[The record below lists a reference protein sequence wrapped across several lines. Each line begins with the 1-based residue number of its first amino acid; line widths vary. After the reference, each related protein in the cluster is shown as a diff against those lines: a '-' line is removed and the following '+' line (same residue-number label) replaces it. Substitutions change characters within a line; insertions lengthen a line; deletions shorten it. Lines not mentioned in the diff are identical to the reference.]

1 MPSARRREAKP
12 SISSAIGATQQE
24 SPETQR
30 ILCEAAMAAIRAA
43 LVDWRKYLVGV
54 FTQVLGNPVIGRELR
69 VRVRVGR
76 AYLLQAF
83 YLAFLIL
90 IVALAYQAAIGD
102 NPDLRNPV
110 RVQEA
115 LVEFYRIVMSM
126 LVALIALIAP
136 ALTANAIT
144 LERERKTMD
153 LLLATPLTARQ
164 LLVGKLLGSFAFIV
178 LLLALTL
185 PVSAVS
191 VLLGGVSFPELLKAY
206 LLVACGGLVLC
217 AIALFSSVYARNSTL
232 AVLWSYLRVAGFLLA
247 TGVLIALQEA
257 LAFGAFGGRG
267 AGALNLAFPQV
278 LLNPF
283 AAPFAADMQVDF
295 VRWQVPAWIVGV
307 VICLLFTRL
316 ILTAAARKVGLYD
329 KDVLP
334 SARRQLLLLFP
345 LNMLLCVLPLLARG
359 GGAGGI
365 VGAEYVLLVVLLCVA
380 PFLLLAAWIAPFGQD
395 GDTPC
400 PDDGMFKPS
409 RMFTAAPSGALPFLW
424 TAWLLTAGALI
435 LVLYQSGMPAMV
447 GPLFWN
453 YLLSMLVY
461 FTGVWMLFWGI
472 GRFCSVMLR
481 ARSLATARALTL
493 VAITGVIALPVIID
507 LMFFWN
513 HTEFVALQVWVFKP
527 FFDALSDPRS
537 AKIHD
542 AMFLWGSG
550 MVLIGLLLGAFRRR
564 AQAQGTETPSH
575 GV

>member
-1 MPSARRREAKP
+1 M
-12 SISSAIGATQQE
+12 
-24 SPETQR
+24 R

-76 AYLLQAF
+76 GYLLQAF
-83 YLAFLIL
+83 YLAFMIL

-206 LLVACGGLVLC
+206 LLIACGGLVLC

-267 AGALNLAFPQV
+267 AGALNLAFPQA

-295 VRWQVPAWIVGV
+295 VRWQAPAWIVGV
-307 VICLLFTRL
+307 VLCLLFTRL
-316 ILTAAARKVGLYD
+316 TLTAAARKVGLYD

-334 SARRQLLLLFP
+334 SARRQLLLLLP

-365 VGAEYVLLVVLLCVA
+365 VGAEYVLLVVVLVCVA

-395 GDTPC
+395 GDAPC
-400 PDDGMFKPS
+400 PDDGVFKPS

-424 TAWLLTAGALI
+424 TVWLLTAGALI
-435 LVLYQSGMPAMV
+435 LVLYQSGIPAIMD
-447 GPLFWN
+447 PLLWN
-453 YLLSMLVY
+453 YLLSMLIY

-472 GRFCSVMLR
+472 GRYCSVMLR

-493 VAITGVIALPVIID
+493 VIITGVITLPVIID

-513 HTEFVALQVWVFKP
+513 RAEFVAMQLWVFKP
-527 FFDALSDPRS
+527 FSDALFEPRAVQTHES
-537 AKIHD
+537 
-542 AMFLWGSG
+542 MFLWGSG
-550 MVLIGLLLGAFRRR
+550 MVLVGLLLGAFLGRVRV
-564 AQAQGTETPSH
+564 QGTETPSH

>member
-1 MPSARRREAKP
+1 MESVRSAL
-12 SISSAIGATQQE
+12 I
-24 SPETQR
+24 
-30 ILCEAAMAAIRAA
+30 
-43 LVDWRKYLVGV
+43 DWRKYLVGV

-76 AYLLQAF
+76 AYMLQAF

-110 RVQEA
+110 RVQGA
-115 LVEFYRIVMSM
+115 LVEFYRLVMSM

-206 LLVACGGLVLC
+206 LLIACGGLVLC
-217 AIALFSSVYARNSTL
+217 AIALLSSVYARNSTL
-232 AVLWSYLRVAGFLLA
+232 AVLWSYVRVAGFLLA
-247 TGVLIALQEA
+247 TGVLIWLQDVV
-257 LAFGAFGGRG
+257 AFGGRG

-283 AAPFAADMQVDF
+283 AAPFVADMQVDF

-334 SARRQLLLLFP
+334 SARRQLVLLFP
-345 LNMLLCVLPLLARG
+345 LNILLCVLPLLALG
-359 GGAGGI
+359 GGARGI
-365 VGAEYVLLVVLLCVA
+365 GGAEYVLVVVLLCVA
-380 PFLLLAAWIAPFGQD
+380 PFLMLAAWIAPFGQD

-424 TAWLLTAGALI
+424 TVWLLTAGALI

-472 GRFCSVMLR
+472 GRFCSVMSQ

-493 VAITGVIALPVIID
+493 VVITGVIAIPVIID

-513 HTEFVALQVWVFKP
+513 RAEFVAPQVWVFKP

-537 AKIHD
+537 VKIHD

-550 MVLIGLLLGAFRRR
+550 MMLIGLLLGAFRRW

>member
-1 MPSARRREAKP
+1 
-12 SISSAIGATQQE
+12 
-24 SPETQR
+24 
-30 ILCEAAMAAIRAA
+30 MAAIRSA

-115 LVEFYRIVMSM
+115 LVEFYRLVMSM

-206 LLVACGGLVLC
+206 LLIACGGLVLC

-247 TGVLIALQEA
+247 TGVLIVLQDVV
-257 LAFGAFGGRG
+257 AFGGRG
-267 AGALNLAFPQV
+267 AGALSLAFPQT

-283 AAPFAADMQVDF
+283 AAPFVADMQVDF
-295 VRWQVPAWIVGV
+295 VRWQAPAWVVGV
-307 VICLLFTRL
+307 VLCLLFTRL
-316 ILTAAARKVGLYD
+316 TLTAAARKVGLYD

-334 SARRQLLLLFP
+334 SARRQLMLFFP
-345 LNMLLCVLPLLARG
+345 LNMLLCVLPLLALGG
-359 GGAGGI
+359 GGAGGMG
-365 VGAEYVLLVVLLCVA
+365 GAEYALVVVLLCVA

-424 TAWLLTAGALI
+424 TVWLLTTGALI
-435 LVLYQSGMPAMV
+435 LVLYQSGIPAIMD
-447 GPLFWN
+447 PLLWS
-453 YLLSMLVY
+453 YLLTMLIY

-472 GRFCSVMLR
+472 GRFCSVMSR

-493 VAITGVIALPVIID
+493 VIITGVITLPVIID

-513 HTEFVALQVWVFKP
+513 RAEFVALQVWVFKP
-527 FFDALSDPRS
+527 FFDALSQPQS
-537 AKIHD
+537 VQTHES
-542 AMFLWGSG
+542 MFLWGSG
-550 MVLIGLLLGAFRRR
+550 MVLVGLLLGAFRRR
-564 AQAQGTETPSH
+564 AQVQGTETPSH

>member
-1 MPSARRREAKP
+1 M
-12 SISSAIGATQQE
+12 
-24 SPETQR
+24 R

-76 AYLLQAF
+76 AYMLQAF

-164 LLVGKLLGSFAFIV
+164 LLVGKLIGSFAFIV

-206 LLVACGGLVLC
+206 LLIACGGLVLC

-232 AVLWSYLRVAGFLLA
+232 AVLWSYLRVAGFLLV

-267 AGALNLAFPQV
+267 AGALNLAFPQA

-283 AAPFAADMQVDF
+283 AAPFVADMQVDF

-334 SARRQLLLLFP
+334 SARRQLLLLLP
-345 LNMLLCVLPLLARG
+345 LNMLLCVLPLLALG
-359 GGAGGI
+359 GGAIGVPDTAYI
-365 VGAEYVLLVVLLCVA
+365 LVVILTCVV
-380 PFLLLAAWIAPFGQD
+380 PFLVLAAWIAPFGQD

-424 TAWLLTAGALI
+424 TAWLLMAGALI

-447 GPLFWN
+447 DPLFWN

-537 AKIHD
+537 VKIHD

-550 MVLIGLLLGAFRRR
+550 MVLMGLLLGAFRRW
-564 AQAQGTETPSH
+564 AQSTGTETPSH

>member
-1 MPSARRREAKP
+1 MP

-24 SPETQR
+24 SPETMR
-30 ILCEAAMAAIRAA
+30 IFCASAMAAIRAA

-76 AYLLQAF
+76 AYMLQAF

-164 LLVGKLLGSFAFIV
+164 LLVGKLIGSFAFIV

-206 LLVACGGLVLC
+206 LLIACGGLVLC

-247 TGVLIALQEA
+247 TGVLIALQET

-283 AAPFAADMQVDF
+283 AAPFVADMQVDF

-316 ILTAAARKVGLYD
+316 TLTAAARKVGLYD

-359 GGAGGI
+359 GAGGI
-365 VGAEYVLLVVLLCVA
+365 GGAEFAILVIVLLCVA
-380 PFLLLAAWIAPFGQD
+380 PFLVLAAWIAPFGQD
-395 GDTPC
+395 GDAPC
-400 PDDGMFKPS
+400 PDDGMFKPT

-424 TAWLLTAGALI
+424 TAWLLIVGAFLFTLYWSGALAA
-435 LVLYQSGMPAMV
+435 VDA
-447 GPLFWN
+447 LFW
-453 YLLSMLVY
+453 SFLVATLTY

-493 VAITGVIALPVIID
+493 VVITVVVTLPIIID
-507 LMFFWN
+507 LMFFWDSVD
-513 HTEFVALQVWVFKP
+513 FVAIRVWMFKP
-527 FFDALSDPRS
+527 FFDAVANPGAVD
-537 AKIHD
+537 IHESL
-542 AMFLWGSG
+542 FLWGSG
-550 MVLIGLLLGAFRRR
+550 MTLLALLLGAFRRR
-564 AQAQGTETPSH
+564 AQSTGTETPSH

>member
-1 MPSARRREAKP
+1 M
-12 SISSAIGATQQE
+12 
-24 SPETQR
+24 R

-76 AYLLQAF
+76 GYLLQAF
-83 YLAFLIL
+83 YLAFMIL

-206 LLVACGGLVLC
+206 LLIACGGLVLC

-316 ILTAAARKVGLYD
+316 TLTAAARRVGLYD

-365 VGAEYVLLVVLLCVA
+365 VGAEYVLLVAVLLCVA

-395 GDTPC
+395 GDAPC
-400 PDDGMFKPS
+400 PDDGVFKPS

-424 TAWLLTAGALI
+424 TVWLLTAGALI
-435 LVLYQSGMPAMV
+435 LVLYQSGIPAIMD
-447 GPLFWN
+447 PLLWN
-453 YLLSMLVY
+453 YLLSMLIY

-472 GRFCSVMLR
+472 GRYCSVMLR

-493 VAITGVIALPVIID
+493 VIITGVITLPVIID

-513 HTEFVALQVWVFKP
+513 RAEFVAMQLWVFKP
-527 FFDALSDPRS
+527 FSDALFEPRAVQTHES
-537 AKIHD
+537 
-542 AMFLWGSG
+542 MFLWGSG
-550 MVLIGLLLGAFRRR
+550 MVLVGLLLGAFLGRVRV
-564 AQAQGTETPSH
+564 QGTETPSH

>member
-1 MPSARRREAKP
+1 
-12 SISSAIGATQQE
+12 
-24 SPETQR
+24 
-30 ILCEAAMAAIRAA
+30 MAAIRAA

-76 AYLLQAF
+76 AYMLQAF

-206 LLVACGGLVLC
+206 LLIACGGLVLC

-247 TGVLIALQEA
+247 TGVLIALQDVV
-257 LAFGAFGGRG
+257 AFGGRG

-283 AAPFAADMQVDF
+283 AAPFVADMQVDF

-345 LNMLLCVLPLLARG
+345 LNMLLCVLPLLALG
-359 GGAGGI
+359 GGAIWDARYCLHSGS
-365 VGAEYVLLVVLLCVA
+365 YPYLC
-380 PFLLLAAWIAPFGQD
+380 
-395 GDTPC
+395 
-400 PDDGMFKPS
+400 
-409 RMFTAAPSGALPFLW
+409 
-424 TAWLLTAGALI
+424 
-435 LVLYQSGMPAMV
+435 
-447 GPLFWN
+447 
-453 YLLSMLVY
+453 
-461 FTGVWMLFWGI
+461 
-472 GRFCSVMLR
+472 
-481 ARSLATARALTL
+481 RALFS
-493 VAITGVIALPVIID
+493 AGGVDCA
-507 LMFFWN
+507 
-513 HTEFVALQVWVFKP
+513 VW
-527 FFDALSDPRS
+527 
-537 AKIHD
+537 
-542 AMFLWGSG
+542 SG
-550 MVLIGLLLGAFRRR
+550 RRH
-564 AQAQGTETPSH
+564 AVP
-575 GV
+575 

>member
-1 MPSARRREAKP
+1 
-12 SISSAIGATQQE
+12 
-24 SPETQR
+24 
-30 ILCEAAMAAIRAA
+30 MAAIRSA

-115 LVEFYRIVMSM
+115 LVGFYRLVMSM

-206 LLVACGGLVLC
+206 LLIACGGLVLC

-247 TGVLIALQEA
+247 TGVLMLQDVV
-257 LAFGAFGGRG
+257 AFGGRG
-267 AGALNLAFPQV
+267 AGALSLAFPQV

-283 AAPFAADMQVDF
+283 AAPFVADMQVDF
-295 VRWQVPAWIVGV
+295 VRWQAPAWVVGV
-307 VICLLFTRL
+307 VLCLLFTRL
-316 ILTAAARKVGLYD
+316 TLTAAARKVGLYD

-334 SARRQLLLLFP
+334 SARRQLMLFFP
-345 LNMLLCVLPLLARG
+345 LNMLLCVLPLLALGG
-359 GGAGGI
+359 GGAGGMG
-365 VGAEYVLLVVLLCVA
+365 GAEYALVVVLLCVA

-424 TAWLLTAGALI
+424 TVWLLTTGALI
-435 LVLYQSGMPAMV
+435 LVLYQSGIPAIMD
-447 GPLFWN
+447 PLLWS
-453 YLLSMLVY
+453 YLLTMLIY

-472 GRFCSVMLR
+472 GRCCSVMLR

-493 VAITGVIALPVIID
+493 VIITGVITLPVIID

-513 HTEFVALQVWVFKP
+513 RAEFVAMQVWVFEP
-527 FFDALSDPRS
+527 FFDALSQPQS
-537 AKIHD
+537 VQTHES
-542 AMFLWGSG
+542 MFLWGSG
-550 MVLIGLLLGAFRRR
+550 MVLVGLLLGAFRRR
-564 AQAQGTETPSH
+564 AQVQGTETPSH

>member
-1 MPSARRREAKP
+1 
-12 SISSAIGATQQE
+12 
-24 SPETQR
+24 
-30 ILCEAAMAAIRAA
+30 MAAIRTA
-43 LVDWRKYLVGV
+43 LIDWRKYLVGV

-90 IVALAYQAAIGD
+90 IVALAYQAATGD

-110 RVQEA
+110 RVQDA

-206 LLVACGGLVLC
+206 LLIACGGLVLC

-267 AGALNLAFPQV
+267 AGALNLAFPQA

-283 AAPFAADMQVDF
+283 AVPFVADMQVDF
-295 VRWQVPAWIVGV
+295 VRWQAPAWVVGV
-307 VICLLFTRL
+307 VLCLLFTRL
-316 ILTAAARKVGLYD
+316 TLTAAARKVGLYD

-334 SARRQLLLLFP
+334 SARRQLMLLFP

-365 VGAEYVLLVVLLCVA
+365 GGAEYALVIVLFCVA

-395 GDTPC
+395 GDAPC
-400 PDDGMFKPS
+400 PDDGVFKPS

-424 TAWLLTAGALI
+424 TVWLLTAGALI
-435 LVLYQSGMPAMV
+435 LVLYQSGIPAIMD
-447 GPLFWN
+447 PLFWN
-453 YLLSMLVY
+453 YLLSMLIY

-472 GRFCSVMLR
+472 GRYCSVMLR

-493 VAITGVIALPVIID
+493 VIITGVITLPVIID

-513 HTEFVALQVWVFKP
+513 RAEFVAMQLWVFKP
-527 FFDALSDPRS
+527 FFDALSGPRAVQTHES
-537 AKIHD
+537 
-542 AMFLWGSG
+542 MFLWGSG
-550 MVLIGLLLGAFRRR
+550 MVLVGLLLGVFLGRVRV
-564 AQAQGTETPSH
+564 QGTETPSH

>member
-1 MPSARRREAKP
+1 
-12 SISSAIGATQQE
+12 
-24 SPETQR
+24 
-30 ILCEAAMAAIRAA
+30 MAAIRTA

-76 AYLLQAF
+76 AYMLQAF

-90 IVALAYQAAIGD
+90 IVALTYQAAIGD

-115 LVEFYRIVMSM
+115 LVEFYRLVMSM

-206 LLVACGGLVLC
+206 LLIACGGLVLC

-247 TGVLIALQEA
+247 TGVLIALQDV
-257 LAFGAFGGRG
+257 LAMGGRG

-283 AAPFAADMQVDF
+283 AAPFVADLQVDF

-307 VICLLFTRL
+307 VLCLLFTRL
-316 ILTAAARKVGLYD
+316 TLTAAARKVGLYD
-329 KDVLP
+329 KDMLP
-334 SARRQLLLLFP
+334 SARRQLMLLFP

-359 GGAGGI
+359 GGAGRIG
-365 VGAEYVLLVVLLCVA
+365 GMEYVLVVVPLCVA
-380 PFLLLAAWIAPFGQD
+380 PFLMLAAWIAPFGQD

-409 RMFTAAPSGALPFLW
+409 RMFTAAPSGAMPFLW
-424 TAWLLTAGALI
+424 TVWLLTVGALI
-435 LVLYQSGMPAMV
+435 LILYQSGIPAIMD
-447 GPLFWN
+447 PLFWN
-453 YLLSMLVY
+453 YVLSLLIY

-472 GRFCSVMLR
+472 GRLCSVMLR

-493 VAITGVIALPVIID
+493 VVITGVITTPVIID
-507 LMFFWN
+507 LMFFWD
-513 HTEFVALQVWVFKP
+513 HTDFVALDVWMFKP
-527 FFDALSDPRS
+527 FFDALSEPRDLQTHES
-537 AKIHD
+537 
-542 AMFLWGSG
+542 MFLWGSA
-550 MVLIGLLLGAFRRR
+550 MVLVGLLLGAFRRR

>member
-1 MPSARRREAKP
+1 
-12 SISSAIGATQQE
+12 
-24 SPETQR
+24 
-30 ILCEAAMAAIRAA
+30 MAAIRAA

-76 AYLLQAF
+76 AYMLQAF

-206 LLVACGGLVLC
+206 LLIACGGLVLC

-232 AVLWSYLRVAGFLLA
+232 AVLWSYLRVASFLLA
-247 TGVLIALQEA
+247 TGVLIWLQDVV
-257 LAFGAFGGRG
+257 AFGGRG

-283 AAPFAADMQVDF
+283 AAPFVADMQVDF

-345 LNMLLCVLPLLARG
+345 LNMLLCVLPLLALG
-359 GGAGGI
+359 GGA
-365 VGAEYVLLVVLLCVA
+365 VGMPDTAYILVVILTCVV
-380 PFLLLAAWIAPFGQD
+380 PFLVLAAWIAPFGQD

-424 TAWLLTAGALI
+424 TAWLLMAGALI

-447 GPLFWN
+447 DPLFWN

-493 VAITGVIALPVIID
+493 VVITVVVTLPIIID
-507 LMFFWN
+507 LMFFWDSVD
-513 HTEFVALQVWVFKP
+513 FVAIRVWMFKP
-527 FFDALSDPRS
+527 FFDAVANPGAVD
-537 AKIHD
+537 IHESL
-542 AMFLWGSG
+542 FLWGSG
-550 MVLIGLLLGAFRRR
+550 MTLLALLLGAFRRR
-564 AQAQGTETPSH
+564 AQSTGTETPSH

>member
-1 MPSARRREAKP
+1 MESVRSAL
-12 SISSAIGATQQE
+12 I
-24 SPETQR
+24 
-30 ILCEAAMAAIRAA
+30 
-43 LVDWRKYLVGV
+43 DWRKYLVGV

-76 AYLLQAF
+76 AYMLQAF

-110 RVQEA
+110 RVQGA
-115 LVEFYRIVMSM
+115 LVEFYRLVMSM

-206 LLVACGGLVLC
+206 LLIACGGLVLC
-217 AIALFSSVYARNSTL
+217 AIALLSSVYARNSTL
-232 AVLWSYLRVAGFLLA
+232 AVLWSYVRVAGFLLA
-247 TGVLIALQEA
+247 TGVIALQET
-257 LAFGAFGGRG
+257 LAFGALGGRG

-283 AAPFAADMQVDF
+283 AAPFVADMQVDF
-295 VRWQVPAWIVGV
+295 VRWQAPAWVVGV
-307 VICLLFTRL
+307 VLCLLFTRL

-334 SARRQLLLLFP
+334 SARRQLVLLFP
-345 LNMLLCVLPLLARG
+345 LNILLCVLPLLALG

-365 VGAEYVLLVVLLCVA
+365 GGAEYVLVVVLLCVA
-380 PFLLLAAWIAPFGQD
+380 PFLMLAAWIAPFGQD

-424 TAWLLTAGALI
+424 TVWLLTAGALI

-472 GRFCSVMLR
+472 GRFCSVMSR

-493 VAITGVIALPVIID
+493 VIITGVTALPIIID

-513 HTEFVALQVWVFKP
+513 RAEFVARQVWVFKP

-537 AKIHD
+537 VKIHD

-564 AQAQGTETPSH
+564 AQVQGTETPSH

>member
-1 MPSARRREAKP
+1 
-12 SISSAIGATQQE
+12 
-24 SPETQR
+24 
-30 ILCEAAMAAIRAA
+30 MAAIRTA

-115 LVEFYRIVMSM
+115 LVDFYRLVMSM

-206 LLVACGGLVLC
+206 LLIACGGLVLC

-247 TGVLIALQEA
+247 TGVPF
-257 LAFGAFGGRG
+257 AFQDMMGGGR
-267 AGALNLAFPQV
+267 ALNLHVPIV

-283 AAPFAADMQVDF
+283 TAPFVADLQVDF
-295 VRWQVPAWIVGV
+295 VRWHAPAWIVGV
-307 VICLLFTRL
+307 ALCLLFTRL
-316 ILTAAARKVGLYD
+316 TLTAAARKVGLYD

-334 SARRQLLLLFP
+334 SVRRQLLVLLP
-345 LNMLLCVLPLLARG
+345 LNMLMCVLPLLAIGG
-359 GGAGGI
+359 GGAI
-365 VGAEYVLLVVLLCVA
+365 APSAEYIMLIVLLCVV
-380 PFLLLAAWIAPFGQD
+380 PFLMLAAWIAPFGQD

-424 TAWLLTAGALI
+424 TVWLLTAGALI
-435 LVLYQSGMPAMV
+435 LILYQSGMPAIV
-447 GPLFWN
+447 DPLFWN
-453 YLLSMLVY
+453 YLLSMLTY
-461 FTGVWMLFWGI
+461 FTGIWMLFWGI
-472 GRFCSVMLR
+472 GRFCSVMSQ

-493 VAITGVIALPVIID
+493 VVITGVVSLPVIID

-513 HTEFVALQVWVFKP
+513 RAEFVALQVWVFKP
-527 FFDALSDPRS
+527 FFDALSEPRAVQTHES
-537 AKIHD
+537 
-542 AMFLWGSG
+542 MFLWGSG
-550 MVLIGLLLGAFRRR
+550 MVLVGLLLGAFRRR
-564 AQAQGTETPSH
+564 AQAQGTETPSD

>member
-1 MPSARRREAKP
+1 MESVRSAL
-12 SISSAIGATQQE
+12 I
-24 SPETQR
+24 
-30 ILCEAAMAAIRAA
+30 
-43 LVDWRKYLVGV
+43 DWRKYLVGV

-76 AYLLQAF
+76 AYMLQAF

-110 RVQEA
+110 RVQGA
-115 LVEFYRIVMSM
+115 LVEFYRLVMSM

-206 LLVACGGLVLC
+206 LLIACGGLVLC
-217 AIALFSSVYARNSTL
+217 AIALLSSVYARNSTL
-232 AVLWSYLRVAGFLLA
+232 AVLWSYVRVAGFLLA
-247 TGVLIALQEA
+247 TGVLIALQDA

-267 AGALNLAFPQV
+267 AGALNLAFPQM

-283 AAPFAADMQVDF
+283 AAPFVADMQVDF
-295 VRWQVPAWIVGV
+295 VRWQAPAWVVGV
-307 VICLLFTRL
+307 VLCLLFTRL

-334 SARRQLLLLFP
+334 SARRQLVLLFP
-345 LNMLLCVLPLLARG
+345 LNILLCVLPLLALG

-365 VGAEYVLLVVLLCVA
+365 GGAEYVLVVVLLCVA
-380 PFLLLAAWIAPFGQD
+380 PFLMLAAWIAPFGQD

-424 TAWLLTAGALI
+424 TVWLLTAGALI

-472 GRFCSVMLR
+472 GRFCSVMSR

-493 VAITGVIALPVIID
+493 VIITGVTALPIIID

-513 HTEFVALQVWVFKP
+513 RAEFVARQVWVFKP

-537 AKIHD
+537 VKIHD

-550 MVLIGLLLGAFRRR
+550 MMLIGLLLGAFRRR
-564 AQAQGTETPSH
+564 AQVQGTETPSH

>member
-1 MPSARRREAKP
+1 
-12 SISSAIGATQQE
+12 
-24 SPETQR
+24 
-30 ILCEAAMAAIRAA
+30 MAAIRTA
-43 LVDWRKYLVGV
+43 LIDWRKYLVGV

-115 LVEFYRIVMSM
+115 LVGFYRIVMSM

-206 LLVACGGLVLC
+206 LLIACGGLVLC

-267 AGALNLAFPQV
+267 AGALNLAFPQA

-295 VRWQVPAWIVGV
+295 VRWQAPAWVVGV
-307 VICLLFTRL
+307 VLCLLFTRL
-316 ILTAAARKVGLYD
+316 TLTAAARKVGLYD

-334 SARRQLLLLFP
+334 SARRQLVLLFP

-365 VGAEYVLLVVLLCVA
+365 VGAEYVLLVVVLVCVA

-395 GDTPC
+395 GDAPC
-400 PDDGMFKPS
+400 PDDGVFKPS

-424 TAWLLTAGALI
+424 TVWLLTAGALI
-435 LVLYQSGMPAMV
+435 LVLYQSGIPAIMD
-447 GPLFWN
+447 PLLWN
-453 YLLSMLVY
+453 YLLSMLIY

-472 GRFCSVMLR
+472 GRYCSVMLR

-493 VAITGVIALPVIID
+493 VIITGVITLPVIID

-513 HTEFVALQVWVFKP
+513 RAEFVAMQLWVFKP
-527 FFDALSDPRS
+527 FSDALFEPRAVQTHES
-537 AKIHD
+537 
-542 AMFLWGSG
+542 MFLWGSG
-550 MVLIGLLLGAFRRR
+550 MVLVGLLLGAFLGRVRV
-564 AQAQGTETPSH
+564 QGTETPSH

>member
-1 MPSARRREAKP
+1 
-12 SISSAIGATQQE
+12 
-24 SPETQR
+24 
-30 ILCEAAMAAIRAA
+30 MAAIRTA

-76 AYLLQAF
+76 AYMLQAF

-90 IVALAYQAAIGD
+90 IVALTYQAAIGD
-102 NPDLRNPV
+102 NPDIRNPV
-110 RVQEA
+110 RVQES
-115 LVEFYRIVMSM
+115 LVEFYRLVMSM

-206 LLVACGGLVLC
+206 LLIACGGLVLC

-247 TGVLIALQEA
+247 TGVLIALQDV
-257 LAFGAFGGRG
+257 LAMGGRG

-283 AAPFAADMQVDF
+283 AAPFVADLQVDF

-307 VICLLFTRL
+307 VLCLLFTRL
-316 ILTAAARKVGLYD
+316 TLTAAARKVGLYD
-329 KDVLP
+329 KDMLP
-334 SARRQLLLLFP
+334 SARRQLMLLFP

-359 GGAGGI
+359 GGAGRIG
-365 VGAEYVLLVVLLCVA
+365 GMEYVLVVVPLCVA
-380 PFLLLAAWIAPFGQD
+380 PFLMLAAWIAPFGQD

-409 RMFTAAPSGALPFLW
+409 RMFTAAPSGAMPFLW
-424 TAWLLTAGALI
+424 TVWLLTVGALI
-435 LVLYQSGMPAMV
+435 LILYQSGIPAIMD
-447 GPLFWN
+447 PLFWN
-453 YLLSMLVY
+453 YVLSLLIY

-472 GRFCSVMLR
+472 GRLCSVMLR

-493 VAITGVIALPVIID
+493 VVITGVITTPVIID
-507 LMFFWN
+507 LMFFWD
-513 HTEFVALQVWVFKP
+513 HTDFVALDVWMFKP
-527 FFDALSDPRS
+527 FFDALSEPRDLQTHES
-537 AKIHD
+537 
-542 AMFLWGSG
+542 MFLWGSA
-550 MVLIGLLLGAFRRR
+550 MVLVGLLLGAFRRR

>member
-1 MPSARRREAKP
+1 
-12 SISSAIGATQQE
+12 
-24 SPETQR
+24 
-30 ILCEAAMAAIRAA
+30 
-43 LVDWRKYLVGV
+43 
-54 FTQVLGNPVIGRELR
+54 

-115 LVEFYRIVMSM
+115 LVGFYRIVMSM

-206 LLVACGGLVLC
+206 LLIACGGLVLC

-267 AGALNLAFPQV
+267 AGALNLAFPQA
-278 LLNPF
+278 LLNP
-283 AAPFAADMQVDF
+283 
-295 VRWQVPAWIVGV
+295 VRCAV
-307 VICLLFTRL
+307 
-316 ILTAAARKVGLYD
+316 
-329 KDVLP
+329 
-334 SARRQLLLLFP
+334 
-345 LNMLLCVLPLLARG
+345 RG
-359 GGAGGI
+359 GHASGFRTLASACVDSGRGDMPAIHAPDAHRRRTEGGTVRQRCAALRATPAIVAIPAEHVAVRAAVAGAGRRWRGGVCDPGDCAI
-365 VGAEYVLLVVLLCVA
+365 VCRAV
-380 PFLLLAAWIAPFGQD
+380 FGV
-395 GDTPC
+395 G
-400 PDDGMFKPS
+400 GMDCAV
-409 RMFTAAPSGALPFLW
+409 R
-424 TAWLLTAGALI
+424 AG
-435 LVLYQSGMPAMV
+435 
-447 GPLFWN
+447 W
-453 YLLSMLVY
+453 
-461 FTGVWMLFWGI
+461 
-472 GRFCSVMLR
+472 
-481 ARSLATARALTL
+481 
-493 VAITGVIALPVIID
+493 
-507 LMFFWN
+507 
-513 HTEFVALQVWVFKP
+513 
-527 FFDALSDPRS
+527 
-537 AKIHD
+537 
-542 AMFLWGSG
+542 
-550 MVLIGLLLGAFRRR
+550 RR
-564 AQAQGTETPSH
+564 AVP
-575 GV
+575 

>member
-1 MPSARRREAKP
+1 
-12 SISSAIGATQQE
+12 
-24 SPETQR
+24 
-30 ILCEAAMAAIRAA
+30 
-43 LVDWRKYLVGV
+43 
-54 FTQVLGNPVIGRELR
+54 
-69 VRVRVGR
+69 
-76 AYLLQAF
+76 
-83 YLAFLIL
+83 
-90 IVALAYQAAIGD
+90 
-102 NPDLRNPV
+102 
-110 RVQEA
+110 
-115 LVEFYRIVMSM
+115 
-126 LVALIALIAP
+126 
-136 ALTANAIT
+136 
-144 LERERKTMD
+144 
-153 LLLATPLTARQ
+153 
-164 LLVGKLLGSFAFIV
+164 
-178 LLLALTL
+178 
-185 PVSAVS
+185 
-191 VLLGGVSFPELLKAY
+191 
-206 LLVACGGLVLC
+206 LVLC

-247 TGVLIALQEA
+247 TGVLIVLQEA

-283 AAPFAADMQVDF
+283 AAPFVADMQVDF

-345 LNMLLCVLPLLARG
+345 LNMLLCVLPLLALG
-359 GGAGGI
+359 GGAIGVPDTAYI
-365 VGAEYVLLVVLLCVA
+365 LVVILTCVV
-380 PFLLLAAWIAPFGQD
+380 PFLVLAAWIAPFGQD

-424 TAWLLTAGALI
+424 AAWLLMAGALI

-447 GPLFWN
+447 DPLFWN

-537 AKIHD
+537 VNIHD

-550 MVLIGLLLGAFRRR
+550 MVLMGLLLGAFRRW

>member
-1 MPSARRREAKP
+1 
-12 SISSAIGATQQE
+12 
-24 SPETQR
+24 
-30 ILCEAAMAAIRAA
+30 MAAIRTA
-43 LVDWRKYLVGV
+43 LIDWRKYLVGV

-115 LVEFYRIVMSM
+115 LVGFYRLVMSM

-206 LLVACGGLVLC
+206 LLIACGGLVLC

-247 TGVLIALQEA
+247 TGVLVALQDA

-267 AGALNLAFPQV
+267 AGALSLAFPQA

-283 AAPFAADMQVDF
+283 AAPFVADLQVDF
-295 VRWQVPAWIVGV
+295 VRWQAPAWVVGV
-307 VICLLFTRL
+307 VLCLLFTRL
-316 ILTAAARKVGLYD
+316 TLTAAARKVGLYD

-359 GGAGGI
+359 GGAGGMG
-365 VGAEYVLLVVLLCVA
+365 GAEYVLVIVLFCVA

-400 PDDGMFKPS
+400 PDDGVFKPS

-424 TAWLLTAGALI
+424 TVWLLTAGALI
-435 LVLYQSGMPAMV
+435 LVLYQSGIPAIMD
-447 GPLFWN
+447 PLLWS

-472 GRFCSVMLR
+472 GRCCSVMLR

-493 VAITGVIALPVIID
+493 VIITGVITLPVIID

-513 HTEFVALQVWVFKP
+513 RAEFVAMQVWVFEP
-527 FFDALSDPRS
+527 FLDALAQPQSVQTHES
-537 AKIHD
+537 
-542 AMFLWGSG
+542 MFLWGSG
-550 MVLIGLLLGAFRRR
+550 MVLVGLLLGAFRRR

>member
-1 MPSARRREAKP
+1 
-12 SISSAIGATQQE
+12 
-24 SPETQR
+24 
-30 ILCEAAMAAIRAA
+30 MAAIRSA

-115 LVEFYRIVMSM
+115 LVGFYRLVMSM

-206 LLVACGGLVLC
+206 LLIACGGLVLC

-247 TGVLIALQEA
+247 TGVL
-257 LAFGAFGGRG
+257 
-267 AGALNLAFPQV
+267 NLAFPQV

-283 AAPFAADMQVDF
+283 AAPFVADMQVDF
-295 VRWQVPAWIVGV
+295 VRWQAPAWVVGV
-307 VICLLFTRL
+307 VLCLLFTRL
-316 ILTAAARKVGLYD
+316 TLTAAARKVGLYD

-365 VGAEYVLLVVLLCVA
+365 VGAEYVLLVVVLLCVA
-380 PFLLLAAWIAPFGQD
+380 PLLLLAAWIAPFGQD

-424 TAWLLTAGALI
+424 TVWLLTTGALI

-447 GPLFWN
+447 GSLFWN
-453 YLLSMLVY
+453 YLLSMLIY

-472 GRFCSVMLR
+472 GRCCSVMLR

-493 VAITGVIALPVIID
+493 VIITGVITLPVIID

-513 HTEFVALQVWVFKP
+513 RAEFVALQVWVFKP
-527 FFDALSDPRS
+527 FRDALSDPRS
-537 AKIHD
+537 VNIHD
-542 AMFLWGSG
+542 TMFLWGSG
-550 MVLIGLLLGAFRRR
+550 MTLVGLLLGAFRRR
-564 AQAQGTETPSH
+564 ARVQGTETPSH

>member
-1 MPSARRREAKP
+1 MESVRSAL
-12 SISSAIGATQQE
+12 I
-24 SPETQR
+24 
-30 ILCEAAMAAIRAA
+30 
-43 LVDWRKYLVGV
+43 DWRKYLVGV

-76 AYLLQAF
+76 AYMLQAF

-115 LVEFYRIVMSM
+115 LVEFYRLVMSM

-206 LLVACGGLVLC
+206 LLIACGGLVLC

-247 TGVLIALQEA
+247 TGVLMLQDVV
-257 LAFGAFGGRG
+257 AFGGRG
-267 AGALNLAFPQV
+267 AGALSLAFPQV

-283 AAPFAADMQVDF
+283 AAPFVADMQVDF
-295 VRWQVPAWIVGV
+295 VRWQAPAWVVGV
-307 VICLLFTRL
+307 VLCLLFTRL
-316 ILTAAARKVGLYD
+316 TLTAAARKVGLYD

-334 SARRQLLLLFP
+334 SARRQLMLFFP
-345 LNMLLCVLPLLARG
+345 LNMLLCVLPLLALGG
-359 GGAGGI
+359 GGAGGMG
-365 VGAEYVLLVVLLCVA
+365 GAEYALVVVLLCVA

-424 TAWLLTAGALI
+424 TVWLLTTGALI
-435 LVLYQSGMPAMV
+435 LVLYQSGIPAIMD
-447 GPLFWN
+447 PLLWS
-453 YLLSMLVY
+453 YLLTMLIY

-472 GRFCSVMLR
+472 GRCCSVMLR

-493 VAITGVIALPVIID
+493 VIITGVITLPVIID

-513 HTEFVALQVWVFKP
+513 RAEFVAMQLWVFKP
-527 FFDALSDPRS
+527 FSDALFEPRAVQTHES
-537 AKIHD
+537 
-542 AMFLWGSG
+542 MFLWGSG
-550 MVLIGLLLGAFRRR
+550 MTLVGLLLGAFRRR
-564 AQAQGTETPSH
+564 ARVQGTETPSH

>member
-1 MPSARRREAKP
+1 MPSARGREAKP

-30 ILCEAAMAAIRAA
+30 ILYEAAMAAIRTA
-43 LVDWRKYLVGV
+43 LIDWRKYLVGV

-206 LLVACGGLVLC
+206 LLIACGGLVLC

-247 TGVLIALQEA
+247 TGVLIWLQEA

-267 AGALNLAFPQV
+267 AGALNLAFPQA

-307 VICLLFTRL
+307 VLCLLFTRL
-316 ILTAAARKVGLYD
+316 TLTAAARKVGLYD

-359 GGAGGI
+359 GAGGI
-365 VGAEYVLLVVLLCVA
+365 GGAEYAILVIVLLCVA

-395 GDTPC
+395 GDAPC

-409 RMFTAAPSGALPFLW
+409 RMFTATPSGALPFLW
-424 TAWLLTAGALI
+424 TVWLLTAGALI

-447 GPLFWN
+447 GSLFWN

-493 VAITGVIALPVIID
+493 VIITGVITLPVIID
-507 LMFFWN
+507 LMFFWDRA
-513 HTEFVALQVWVFKP
+513 EFVAMQLWVFKP

-537 AKIHD
+537 VKIHD

-550 MVLIGLLLGAFRRR
+550 MVLIGLLLGAFLGRVRV
-564 AQAQGTETPSH
+564 QGTETPSH

>member
-1 MPSARRREAKP
+1 
-12 SISSAIGATQQE
+12 
-24 SPETQR
+24 
-30 ILCEAAMAAIRAA
+30 MAAIRTA
-43 LVDWRKYLVGV
+43 LMDWRKYLVGV

-115 LVEFYRIVMSM
+115 LVGFYRIVMSM

-144 LERERKTMD
+144 LEHERKTMD

-206 LLVACGGLVLC
+206 LLIACGGLVLC

-247 TGVLIALQEA
+247 TGVLVALQEA

-267 AGALNLAFPQV
+267 AGALNLAFPQA

-283 AAPFAADMQVDF
+283 AAPFVADMQVDF

-316 ILTAAARKVGLYD
+316 TLTAAARKVGLYD

-334 SARRQLLLLFP
+334 SARRQLVLLFP

-359 GGAGGI
+359 GAGG
-365 VGAEYVLLVVLLCVA
+365 AEFAILVIVLLCVA
-380 PFLLLAAWIAPFGQD
+380 PFLLLAAWIAPFGLD

-400 PDDGMFKPS
+400 PDDGVFKPS

-424 TAWLLTAGALI
+424 TVWLLTAGALI
-435 LVLYQSGMPAMV
+435 LVLYQSGIPAIMD
-447 GPLFWN
+447 PLLWN
-453 YLLSMLVY
+453 YLLSMLIY

-472 GRFCSVMLR
+472 GRYCSVMLR

-493 VAITGVIALPVIID
+493 VIITGVITLPVIID
-507 LMFFWN
+507 LMFFWDRA
-513 HTEFVALQVWVFKP
+513 EFVAMQLWVFKP

-537 AKIHD
+537 VKIHD

-550 MVLIGLLLGAFRRR
+550 MTLVGLLLGAFRRW

>member
-1 MPSARRREAKP
+1 
-12 SISSAIGATQQE
+12 
-24 SPETQR
+24 
-30 ILCEAAMAAIRAA
+30 MAAIRTA
-43 LVDWRKYLVGV
+43 LIDWRKYLVGV

-76 AYLLQAF
+76 AYMLQAF

-115 LVEFYRIVMSM
+115 LVGFYRIVMSM

-206 LLVACGGLVLC
+206 LLIACGGLVLC

-267 AGALNLAFPQV
+267 AGALNLAFPQA

-283 AAPFAADMQVDF
+283 AAPFVADMQVDL

-316 ILTAAARKVGLYD
+316 TLTAAARKVGLYD

-359 GGAGGI
+359 GAGGI
-365 VGAEYVLLVVLLCVA
+365 GGAEYAILVIVLLCVA

-400 PDDGMFKPS
+400 PDDGVFKPS

-424 TAWLLTAGALI
+424 TVWLLTAGALI
-435 LVLYQSGMPAMV
+435 LVLYQSGIPAIMDS
-447 GPLFWN
+447 LLWN
-453 YLLSMLVY
+453 YLLSMLIY

-472 GRFCSVMLR
+472 GRYCSVMLR

-493 VAITGVIALPVIID
+493 VIITGVITLPVIID

-513 HTEFVALQVWVFKP
+513 RAEFVAMQLWVFKP
-527 FFDALSDPRS
+527 FSDALSEPRAVQTHES
-537 AKIHD
+537 
-542 AMFLWGSG
+542 MFLWGSG
-550 MVLIGLLLGAFRRR
+550 MVLIGLLLGAFRRW

>member
-1 MPSARRREAKP
+1 MESVRSAL
-12 SISSAIGATQQE
+12 I
-24 SPETQR
+24 
-30 ILCEAAMAAIRAA
+30 
-43 LVDWRKYLVGV
+43 DWRKYLVGV

-76 AYLLQAF
+76 AYMLQAF

-110 RVQEA
+110 RVQGA
-115 LVEFYRIVMSM
+115 LVEFYRLVMSM

-206 LLVACGGLVLC
+206 LLIACGGLVLC

-247 TGVLIALQEA
+247 TGVLMLQDVV
-257 LAFGAFGGRG
+257 AFGGRG
-267 AGALNLAFPQV
+267 AGALSLAFPQV

-283 AAPFAADMQVDF
+283 AAPFVADMQVDF
-295 VRWQVPAWIVGV
+295 VRWQAPAWIVGV
-307 VICLLFTRL
+307 VLCLLFTRL
-316 ILTAAARKVGLYD
+316 TLTAAARKVGLYD

-334 SARRQLLLLFP
+334 SARRQLMLFFP
-345 LNMLLCVLPLLARG
+345 LNMLLCVLPLLALGG
-359 GGAGGI
+359 GGAGGMG
-365 VGAEYVLLVVLLCVA
+365 GAEYALVVVLLCVA

-424 TAWLLTAGALI
+424 TVWLLTTGALI
-435 LVLYQSGMPAMV
+435 LVLYQSGIPAIMD
-447 GPLFWN
+447 PLLWS
-453 YLLSMLVY
+453 YLLTMLIY

-472 GRFCSVMLR
+472 GRCCSVMLR
-481 ARSLATARALTL
+481 ARSLATARALTQ

-527 FFDALSDPRS
+527 FFDALSDARS
-537 AKIHD
+537 VNIHD
-542 AMFLWGSG
+542 TMFLWGSG
-550 MVLIGLLLGAFRRR
+550 MTLVGLLLGAFRRR
-564 AQAQGTETPSH
+564 AQSTGTETPSH

>member
-1 MPSARRREAKP
+1 M
-12 SISSAIGATQQE
+12 
-24 SPETQR
+24 R

-76 AYLLQAF
+76 AYMLQAF

-115 LVEFYRIVMSM
+115 LVGFYRIVMSM

-206 LLVACGGLVLC
+206 LLIACGGLVLC

-247 TGVLIALQEA
+247 TGVLIALQDVV
-257 LAFGAFGGRG
+257 AFGGRG

-283 AAPFAADMQVDF
+283 AAPFVADMQVDF
-295 VRWQVPAWIVGV
+295 VHWQVPAWIVGV

-345 LNMLLCVLPLLARG
+345 LNMLLCVLPLLALG
-359 GGAGGI
+359 GGAIGVPDTAYI
-365 VGAEYVLLVVLLCVA
+365 LVVILTCVV
-380 PFLLLAAWIAPFGQD
+380 PFLVLAAWIAPFGQD

-424 TAWLLTAGALI
+424 TAWLLMAGALI

-447 GPLFWN
+447 DPLFWN

-537 AKIHD
+537 VKTHD

-550 MVLIGLLLGAFRRR
+550 MVLMGLLLGAFRRW

>member
-1 MPSARRREAKP
+1 
-12 SISSAIGATQQE
+12 
-24 SPETQR
+24 
-30 ILCEAAMAAIRAA
+30 MAAIRAA

-76 AYLLQAF
+76 AYMLQAF

-206 LLVACGGLVLC
+206 LLIACGGLVLC

-267 AGALNLAFPQV
+267 AGALNLAFPQA

-283 AAPFAADMQVDF
+283 AAPFVADMQVDL

-316 ILTAAARKVGLYD
+316 TLTAAARKVGLYD

-359 GGAGGI
+359 GAGGI
-365 VGAEYVLLVVLLCVA
+365 GGAEYAILVIVLLCVA

-400 PDDGMFKPS
+400 PDDGVFKPS

-424 TAWLLTAGALI
+424 TVWLLTAGALI
-435 LVLYQSGMPAMV
+435 LVLYQSGIPAIMD
-447 GPLFWN
+447 PLLWN
-453 YLLSMLVY
+453 YLLSMLIY

-472 GRFCSVMLR
+472 GRYCSVMLR

-493 VAITGVIALPVIID
+493 VIITGVITLPVIID

-513 HTEFVALQVWVFKP
+513 RAEFVAMQLWVFKP
-527 FFDALSDPRS
+527 FSDALSEPRAVQTHES
-537 AKIHD
+537 
-542 AMFLWGSG
+542 MFLWGSG
-550 MVLIGLLLGAFRRR
+550 MVLIGLLLGAFRRW

>member
-1 MPSARRREAKP
+1 
-12 SISSAIGATQQE
+12 
-24 SPETQR
+24 
-30 ILCEAAMAAIRAA
+30 MAAIRTA

-115 LVEFYRIVMSM
+115 LVGFYRIVMSM

-206 LLVACGGLVLC
+206 LLIACGGLVLC

-247 TGVLIALQEA
+247 TGVLVALQEA

-267 AGALNLAFPQV
+267 AGALNLAFPQA

-283 AAPFAADMQVDF
+283 AAPFVADMQVDF

-316 ILTAAARKVGLYD
+316 TLTAAARKVGLYD

-334 SARRQLLLLFP
+334 SARRQLVLLFP

-359 GGAGGI
+359 GAGG
-365 VGAEYVLLVVLLCVA
+365 AEFAILVIVLLCVA

-400 PDDGMFKPS
+400 PDDGVFKPS

-424 TAWLLTAGALI
+424 TVWLLTAGALI
-435 LVLYQSGMPAMV
+435 LVLYQSGIPAIMD
-447 GPLFWN
+447 PLLWN
-453 YLLSMLVY
+453 YLLSMLIY

-472 GRFCSVMLR
+472 GRYCSVMLR

-493 VAITGVIALPVIID
+493 VVITGVIAIPVIID

-513 HTEFVALQVWVFKP
+513 RAEFVALQVWVFKP

-537 AKIHD
+537 VKIHD

-550 MVLIGLLLGAFRRR
+550 MALVGLLLGAFRRR
-564 AQAQGTETPSH
+564 AQSTGTETPSH

>member
-1 MPSARRREAKP
+1 
-12 SISSAIGATQQE
+12 
-24 SPETQR
+24 
-30 ILCEAAMAAIRAA
+30 MAAIRTA
-43 LVDWRKYLVGV
+43 LVDWRKYLIGV

-83 YLAFLIL
+83 YLAFMIL

-115 LVEFYRIVMSM
+115 LLGFYRIVMSM

-164 LLVGKLLGSFAFIV
+164 LLVGKLIGSFAFIV

-206 LLVACGGLVLC
+206 LLIACGGLVLC

-247 TGVLIALQEA
+247 TGVLIALQDA

-267 AGALNLAFPQV
+267 AGALNLAFPQA

-283 AAPFAADMQVDF
+283 AAPFVADMQVDF
-295 VRWQVPAWIVGV
+295 VRWQAPAWIVGV
-307 VICLLFTRL
+307 VLCLLFTRL
-316 ILTAAARKVGLYD
+316 TLTAAARKVGLYD

-334 SARRQLLLLFP
+334 SARRQLVLLFP
-345 LNMLLCVLPLLARG
+345 LNMLLCVLPLLALG
-359 GGAGGI
+359 GGA
-365 VGAEYVLLVVLLCVA
+365 VGVPDTAYILVVILICVV
-380 PFLLLAAWIAPFGQD
+380 PFLVLAAWIAPFGQD

-400 PDDGMFKPS
+400 PDDGVFKPS

-424 TAWLLTAGALI
+424 TAWLLMIGALF
-435 LVLYQSGMPAMV
+435 LAFHWSGVLAVIDALLWS
-447 GPLFWN
+447 
-453 YLLSMLVY
+453 YLIAALTY

-472 GRFCSVMLR
+472 GRYCSVMLR

-493 VAITGVIALPVIID
+493 VIITGVVTLPVIID
-507 LMFFWN
+507 LMFFWDRA
-513 HTEFVALQVWVFKP
+513 EFVAMQLWVFKP
-527 FFDALSDPRS
+527 FFDALSEPR
-537 AKIHD
+537 AVQTHEL
-542 AMFLWGSG
+542 MFLWGSG
-550 MVLIGLLLGAFRRR
+550 MVLVGLLLGAFRRR

>member
-1 MPSARRREAKP
+1 
-12 SISSAIGATQQE
+12 
-24 SPETQR
+24 
-30 ILCEAAMAAIRAA
+30 MAAIRTA

-76 AYLLQAF
+76 AYMLQAF

-115 LVEFYRIVMSM
+115 LVEFYRLVMSM

-164 LLVGKLLGSFAFIV
+164 LLVGKLIGSFAFIV

-206 LLVACGGLVLC
+206 LLIACGGLVLC

-247 TGVLIALQEA
+247 TGVLIALQDVV
-257 LAFGAFGGRG
+257 AFGGRG
-267 AGALNLAFPQV
+267 AGALNLVFPQV

-283 AAPFAADMQVDF
+283 AAPFVADMQVDF

-365 VGAEYVLLVVLLCVA
+365 GGAEYAILVIVLLCVA

-447 GPLFWN
+447 DPLFWN

-481 ARSLATARALTL
+481 ARLLATARALTL
-493 VAITGVIALPVIID
+493 VIITGVITLPVIID
-507 LMFFWN
+507 LMFFWDRA
-513 HTEFVALQVWVFKP
+513 EFVALQVWVFKP

-537 AKIHD
+537 VKTHD

-550 MVLIGLLLGAFRRR
+550 MVLMGLLLGAFRRW